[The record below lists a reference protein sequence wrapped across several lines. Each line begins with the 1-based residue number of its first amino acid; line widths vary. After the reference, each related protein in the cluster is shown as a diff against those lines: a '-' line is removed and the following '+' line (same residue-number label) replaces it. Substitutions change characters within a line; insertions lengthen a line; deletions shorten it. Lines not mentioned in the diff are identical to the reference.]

1 MEWKLLNKKKGM
13 NMGLIKQE
21 NRALILQVLKNNA
34 PISRMDIA
42 KIVQLT
48 PAAIT
53 ILVNEMIAEKIII
66 ETGEVEEIDK
76 RAGRKKI
83 IVDINYNFRYVLGIN
98 IESEVINIG
107 IMNLKGEVVAEDSF
121 TNAEENT
128 TPQEFLKIIA
138 NRCINL
144 FWKENIL
151 KENILGIGV
160 GIIGLVDKNT
170 GISKRAYGLWK
181 HKVLIKDIL
190 ELELGIPV
198 VVDNNVR
205 ALAIAEMDSGLEQGV
220 SDLLFVK
227 YGPGIGA
234 AMVIGKEIYY
244 GGNNKAGE
252 IGHTVGLVN
261 GELCKCGKRGCLET
275 IASYDAIIKNVKKI
289 FSKEQ
294 TPKLYSKCNSN
305 ANNITM
311 EKVFEALISGDDEIK
326 SIVCQAITH
335 LTLAISNAISLYD
348 PQRVVLY
355 GEAFENSE
363 FLKNVKKML
372 REVVLVDDFDNFI
385 KVSKVNNKKNYIGG
399 ATLAIR
405 EYFFVV
411 GGAI

>member
-1 MEWKLLNKKKGM
+1 LNKKKGM

-21 NRALILQVLKNNA
+21 NRALILQVLKNNG

-53 ILVNEMIAEKIII
+53 ILVNEMIQENIII
-66 ETGEVEEIDK
+66 ETGEAEEIDK

-83 IVDINYNFRYVLGIN
+83 MININYNFRYVLGIN
-98 IESEVINIG
+98 IEAEVINIG
-107 IMNLKGEVVAEDSF
+107 IMNLNGEVVSEDSF
-121 TNAEENT
+121 SNMEKSLTPEE
-128 TPQEFLKIIA
+128 LLRIIA
-138 NRCINL
+138 NKCINL

-151 KENILGIGV
+151 KETILGVGV

-170 GISKRAYGLWK
+170 GVSKRAYGLWK
-181 HKVLIKDIL
+181 NKVSIKEIL
-190 ELELGIPV
+190 ERELDIPV

-252 IGHTVGLVN
+252 IGHTVGVVN
-261 GELCKCGKRGCLET
+261 GELCRCGKKGCLET
-275 IASYDAIIKNVKKI
+275 IASYSAIVKNAKKI
-289 FSKEQ
+289 FSEDQ
-294 TPKLYSKCNSN
+294 TPELYYTCNSN
-305 ANNITM
+305 VNNINI
-311 EKVFEALISGDDEIK
+311 EKIFGALLLGDNGIK
-326 SIVCQAITH
+326 DIVCQAIIH
-335 LTLAISNAISLYD
+335 LALAISNAISLYD
-348 PQRVVLY
+348 PQSVVLY

-363 FLKNVKKML
+363 FLKNIKTML
-372 REVVLVDDFDNFI
+372 RDVVLVDDFENFI
-385 KVSKVNNKKNYIGG
+385 NVSKVNNKKNYIGG

-405 EYFFVV
+405 EFFFMV